1 MSMNIS
7 FIITIDPCAIKNG
20 RGSALLK
27 PQNYAATTKGQQAH
41 GHTKKS
47 TLPYTHYCDH
57 QNMGF
62 DIRFLSHLRSFYG
75 FALCNCNDSK
85 E

>member
-27 PQNYAATTKGQQAH
+27 PQNYAAATKGQWAH
-41 GHTKKS
+41 GHTNK
-47 TLPYTHYCDH
+47 
-57 QNMGF
+57 
-62 DIRFLSHLRSFYG
+62 
-75 FALCNCNDSK
+75 
-85 E
+85 

>member
-41 GHTKKS
+41 GHTKKINTATY
-47 TLPYTHYCDH
+47 TLLCPLKY
-57 QNMGF
+57 G
-62 DIRFLSHLRSFYG
+62 LRCQIPLTAKINFYG
-75 FALCNCNDSK
+75 FALFNYDD
-85 E
+85 

>member
-7 FIITIDPCAIKNG
+7 FIITIDPCAIKNS

-41 GHTKKS
+41 GHTNKHANNATY
-47 TLPYTHYCDH
+47 TLII
-57 QNMGF
+57 Q
-62 DIRFLSHLRSFYG
+62 IRDTLH
-75 FALCNCNDSK
+75 K
-85 E
+85 HEQI